1 MAGRPVPVGLR
12 TMGLLGR
19 RDCFRRDCVVGQDCG
34 RDCGAQGCRTP
45 VHVGLRGVGLRG
57 MGLPGRQDCFHR
69 DCVVGRAAVGGIAG
83 HRVAEETGLP
93 DAQSPWDC
101 VAWDCFERD
110 WMLERVVVRRI
121 AGHSVAE
128 GTGLLDKVCTWDC
141 ESGIACM
148 PGLHHPGLCSAGFC
162 SMWCDSGQ
170 PASRSSLARCHRG
183 PRRRCPSPK
192 TPRPLSATRL
202 CHDLVH
208 ARPVYSRGLPRHL
221 LRDVRPAC
229 LAHDLGARRSCQL
242 LAAAAAHL

>member
-1 MAGRPVPVGLR
+1 MRG
-12 TMGLLGR
+12 MGLLGR
-19 RDCFRRDCVVGQDCG
+19 RDCFERDWVVGRDCRRQ
-34 RDCGAQGCRTP
+34 DCGAQGCRGLGIAGQG
-45 VHVGLRGVGLRG
+45 VHVGLRGLGL
-57 MGLPGRQDCFHR
+57 LDRQ
-69 DCVVGRAAVGGIAG
+69 
-83 HRVAEETGLP
+83 
-93 DAQSPWDC
+93 
-101 VAWDCFERD
+101 DCFERD
-110 WMLERVVVRRI
+110 WMLQRVVVRRI